1 MKKFLLFSFIIA
13 TLIISGC
20 GSSNKSASK
29 NYTYENLDDG
39 QKQIVDTVFDEYTK
53 WKSVQDS
60 GKTFFCSKVNFFY
73 EGDKLIF
80 VANYNFRPLL
90 LLNMPPFMLMMDI

>member
-73 EGDKLIF
+73 VRRQI
-80 VANYNFRPLL
+80 NFRC
-90 LLNMPPFMLMMDI
+90 